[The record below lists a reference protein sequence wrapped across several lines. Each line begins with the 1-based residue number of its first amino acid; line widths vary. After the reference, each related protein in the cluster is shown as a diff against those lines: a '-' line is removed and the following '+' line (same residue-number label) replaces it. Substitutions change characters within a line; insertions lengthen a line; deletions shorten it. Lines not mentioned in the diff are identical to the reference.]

1 MNPEILELL
10 ITGEL
15 RIIFRKKTTGLIRSL
30 LGTLNKDDIPPEE
43 YRTLSSILDNTGSD
57 IIVVW
62 DIEVNDWRSFYLNSI
77 IDLFQSE
84 QKKESK
90 QKNESE
96 S

>member
-1 MNPEILELL
+1 MNPEILKLL
-10 ITGEL
+10 TIGEL
-15 RIIFRKKTTGLIRSL
+15 RIIFRKKTNGLIRSL

-43 YRTLSSILDNTGSD
+43 YKTLSSVLENVSSD

-62 DIEVNDWRSFYLNSI
+62 DIESNGWRSFYLNSV

-90 QKNESE
+90 EKE
-96 S
+96 